1 MKVKFIPQNIELEIK
16 PNQSVLHLA
25 HDNGLH
31 IKSVCK
37 GVPSCSECRV
47 NVTQG
52 DYNVLPP
59 AQKEIN
65 LIGNSWKIDGR
76 RLSCQLKCFGDI
88 TVDLTEQLA
97 KEHTTTK
104 RPRGGTT
111 GSQDDLEAPRESSAV
126 LGAIM
131 LEDSTQEILKKV
143 EEAPKPQQ
151 RSDRHQQGRQQSG
164 QKQAGGQQGNRHQND
179 RGGRQ
184 ATNQPRN
191 EQGRGQNRG
200 PQGGGNRNANNGG
213 RRPGGNGNGGQ
224 NRG

>member
-1 MKVKFIPQNIELEIK
+1 MKVKFVPQNVELEIK
-16 PNQSVLHLA
+16 PNESVLHLA

-47 NVTQG
+47 RVTQG

-59 AQKEIN
+59 SQKELN

-88 TVDLTEQLA
+88 TVDLTEQIA

-104 RPRGGTT
+104 RPRGGPT
-111 GSQDDLEAPRESSAV
+111 GAQDDLDAPRESSAV

-143 EEAPKPQQ
+143 ETEPLRQQ
-151 RSDRHQQGRQQSG
+151 HGRNHRPQQGRPQQNANQRNDQGSG
-164 QKQAGGQQGNRHQND
+164 
-179 RGGRQ
+179 
-184 ATNQPRN
+184 
-191 EQGRGQNRG
+191 RG
-200 PQGGGNRNANNGG
+200 PQGGGNNPPGGGQRNKSGGNRNNNNNNGG
-213 RRPGGNGNGGQ
+213 GSRRGGGSGNS
-224 NRG
+224 R